1 MATHDDHAHGPDA
14 GYGPTPAGAGHEHTD
29 INPKVGYQF
38 AVWLTVA
45 MLISAG
51 IVYGTMRLIGS
62 QVNSARDA
70 EAQYP
75 LASKDT
81 PEPPAPRLQTQPF
94 KDVYLLKQ
102 AERERLSSYGWVE
115 KAQGTVHIPIEE
127 AMRLTIERGLPVRP
141 GGNADGLNL
150 VVQDSSSGRTSAP
163 RY

>member
-1 MATHDDHAHGPDA
+1 MATHDHHAHGPDA

-29 INPKVGYQF
+29 INPGIGYQF

-45 MLISAG
+45 MLISGA
-51 IVYGTMRLIGS
+51 IVYGTFILVDR
-62 QVNSARDA
+62 QVQSAR
-70 EAQYP
+70 EAATQYP
-75 LASKDT
+75 LATKEY
-81 PEPPAPRLQTQPF
+81 PAPPAPRLQTQPF

-102 AERERLSSYGWVE
+102 DEAARLGSYGWVD

-127 AMRLTIERGLPVRP
+127 AMRLTLERGLPIRT
-141 GGNADGLNL
+141 GGSTEGLNM